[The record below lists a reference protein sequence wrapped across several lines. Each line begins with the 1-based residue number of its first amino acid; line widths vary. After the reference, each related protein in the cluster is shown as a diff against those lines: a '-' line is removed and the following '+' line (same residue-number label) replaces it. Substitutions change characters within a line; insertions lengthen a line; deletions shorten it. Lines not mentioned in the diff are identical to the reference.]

1 MQKQMGGNS
10 CVSFVGS
17 KTIDIMDKT
26 TRHISNRMEDEGI
39 RLQIEAELKRE
50 ISEEEWLEEVNEM
63 MESIKIVR
71 KDLSCSIDEAYDEI
85 MH

>member
-1 MQKQMGGNS
+1 MGGNS

-50 ISEEEWLEEVNEM
+50 IS
-63 MESIKIVR
+63 
-71 KDLSCSIDEAYDEI
+71 
-85 MH
+85 

>member
-1 MQKQMGGNS
+1 M
-10 CVSFVGS
+10 
-17 KTIDIMDKT
+17 DIMDKT

-50 ISEEEWLEEVNEM
+50 ISEKEWLKEVNKM
-63 MESIKIVR
+63 MENIKSVR
-71 KDLSCSIDEAYDEI
+71 KDLSCSVDEAYDEI